1 MDIIFGTGIH
11 KQNLN
16 NPVLNKKL
24 EKLGRKLINSPYLKL
39 KSNAGGLQAHAPDLK
54 NPIILEFLKLAT
66 IPLQDLVR
74 HYHIDGDYSFAFQDL
89 WFNLNRTGDYNM
101 PHAHGNTDFSAVYY
115 MKCEPNSGDL
125 VFSNPNQTRF
135 MLNLSSC
142 FNFKEANA
150 INSDTYVLSPK
161 PMDICIFPAELQH
174 YVTRNNNKKD
184 RLSLAFNVKI
194 NPIYDKPN

>member
-66 IPLQDLVR
+66 IPLHDLVR

-101 PHAHGNTDFSAVYY
+101 QHAHGNTDFSAVYY
-115 MKCEPNSGDL
+115 MKCESDSGDL
-125 VFSNPNQTRF
+125 VFVNPNQARF
-135 MLNLSSC
+135 LLNLSSVYK
-142 FNFKEANA
+142 FKEYNA
-150 INSDTYVLSPK
+150 INSDTYSIKPK
-161 PMDICIFPAELQH
+161 PMELCVFPAELQH

-194 NPIYDKPN
+194 TPIYDKPY